1 MNHIQHFNEHD
12 VRIHYRLL
20 NHKHLTE
27 LRLIRRGMFP
37 ACKIVSNVDKFVAVC
52 RQWNGKRNVY
62 VGLRDRRATLRSC
75 GRTEDI
81 IAIQAVALDIDPVR
95 EPDTPSTKNELD
107 AAIRLSE
114 TIAGW
119 FEETG
124 YVRPWIAV
132 TGNGCCLYF
141 FLPSKRINDGNRLRM
156 TKRIVNFERWVRSN
170 FKTEMEKHN
179 CNIDS
184 MYDLPRI
191 VRVIG
196 TYNIK
201 GKNTTNRPWRLSY
214 WLHKKTQRAVDQRLL
229 GRLQRF

>member
-1 MNHIQHFNEHD
+1 VERQEKC
-12 VRIHYRLL
+12 VRWIERPKSHASVLWSYRRYHSHTSSSLG
-20 NHKHLTE
+20 H
-27 LRLIRRGMFP
+27 R
-37 ACKIVSNVDKFVAVC
+37 
-52 RQWNGKRNVY
+52 
-62 VGLRDRRATLRSC
+62 
-75 GRTEDI
+75 
-81 IAIQAVALDIDPVR
+81 DPVR